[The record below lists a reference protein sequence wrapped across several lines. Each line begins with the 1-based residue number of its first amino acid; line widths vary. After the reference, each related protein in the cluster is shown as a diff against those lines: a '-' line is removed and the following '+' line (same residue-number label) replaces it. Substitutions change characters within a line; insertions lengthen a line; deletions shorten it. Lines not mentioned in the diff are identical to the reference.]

1 MCRALTEIFFQNK
14 LANMF
19 ECMEIT
25 EYIYEVVVEL
35 SHKKFNMEDATGD
48 GRIRQKIGEAAS
60 SNTYSTTSESAVK
73 EKDM

>member
-35 SHKKFNMEDATGD
+35 SHKKINMEDATGD
-48 GRIRQKIGEAAS
+48 GRIRQKRG
-60 SNTYSTTSESAVK
+60 
-73 EKDM
+73 